1 MAQQYRQGFRV
12 MKNLYRG
19 VELLSRN
26 QTSAFLG
33 RENHLGHKNVL
44 WRSTRNFLHPLAN
57 YEGYSRN
64 YARAWEICCPNMWP
78 HKPKSKSHRYQKS
91 FVYLR
96 RREETLRTSVYW
108 PCIISVHQE
117 SWLQRWT
124 LLRTVLWIG
133 KIKGIIRVRCVET
146 SMLHLHVSIKGVT
159 KISPPPL
166 PHHHH
171 YHGDEGWGQRRS
183 CSLNDLQLC
192 QTSGKSLYFH
202 WQEELIQTSVQRY
215 SHPSP

>member
-1 MAQQYRQGFRV
+1 MSYREA
-12 MKNLYRG
+12 L
-19 VELLSRN
+19 
-26 QTSAFLG
+26 
-33 RENHLGHKNVL
+33 
-44 WRSTRNFLHPLAN
+44 NFLHPLAN

-159 KISPPPL
+159 KISPPPSPTTTTTMAMRDEVRGEVVRLMICSYAKLQESHCIFTDKRNLYKHRYRDTPTPPPKLGSNL
-166 PHHHH
+166 PPPPHA
-171 YHGDEGWGQRRS
+171 
-183 CSLNDLQLC
+183 
-192 QTSGKSLYFH
+192 T
-202 WQEELIQTSVQRY
+202 
-215 SHPSP
+215 

>member
-1 MAQQYRQGFRV
+1 MVRGRKDSSSEIYVGLIRMVSITITSNITLVLPPQLALYMAQQYRQGSRV

-19 VELLSRN
+19 VERLSRN

-44 WRSTRNFLHPLAN
+44 WRSTELLT
-57 YEGYSRN
+57 S

-78 HKPKSKSHRYQKS
+78 HNSKSKSHRWRKR

-96 RREETLRTSVYW
+96 RREEPLRPPVYW

-124 LLRTVLWIG
+124 LLRTVLWMG
-133 KIKGIIRVRCVET
+133 KIKGIIWVRCVET
-146 SMLHLHVSIKGVT
+146 SMLHLTVSIKGVT
-159 KISPPPL
+159 KINPPP
-166 PHHHH
+166 PTTTTTMVIR
-171 YHGDEGWGQRRS
+171 DEVRGEAIR
-183 CSLNDLQLC
+183 
-192 QTSGKSLYFH
+192 
-202 WQEELIQTSVQRY
+202 
-215 SHPSP
+215 